1 IPDLHDDDDDDDDED
16 DQEDHLKRPLC
27 EDHPKTPSQLLSCFS
42 LLTLPSCSKLQPD
55 SAARRRRGA
64 EGRALRT
71 ERLLGA
77 RRDLGAFVDAE
88 LARLRARFVPP
99 APLRPRD
106 VPRLLLAP
114 APRAP
119 PLAAAALAW
128 LGGPWRPSAVLSRLL
143 PALAARAR
151 APSPLA
157 GLPPRALRALAEAAR
172 SLRAH
177 EAALDAEVA
186 EYQATC
192 ILKLD
197 FAEAVGGRRRG
208 TEVVVEAAA
217 EEMRKMGKIVRKA
230 GKLRYQAVEVAAKGV
245 LDPAQAAEFLV
256 ALAGVQETVRRH
268 AERWNA
274 RVGTLSITD
283 VNSFNATT
291 AAVVGGRRRRT
302 EMVVETAVEEMRKM
316 GKIVRKAG
324 KLRYRAVEVAAKGV
338 LDPAQAAEFLVA
350 LAGVQETVQRHAEWW
365 NTRVGTLSI
374 AVVNSFYATTA
385 AVSVAAPH

>member
-1 IPDLHDDDDDDDDED
+1 MVIKKTTKTHLFAIPDLHHDDDDDDD
-16 DQEDHLKRPLC
+16 DQEDHLKRPLR

-42 LLTLPSCSKLQPD
+42 LLTLPSCSKLQPNF
-55 SAARRRRGA
+55 AARRRRGA
-64 EGRALRT
+64 EGRALRA

-77 RRDLGAFVDAE
+77 WRDLGAFVDAE

-157 GLPPRALRALAEAAR
+157 ALPPRALRALAEAAR

-197 FAEAVGGRRRG
+197 FAEA
-208 TEVVVEAAA
+208 EVVVEAAA

-230 GKLRYQAVEVAAKGV
+230 GKLRYQAVEVAVKGV

-291 AAVVGGRRRRT
+291 AAVG
-302 EMVVETAVEEMRKM
+302 A
-316 GKIVRKAG
+316 
-324 KLRYRAVEVAAKGV
+324 
-338 LDPAQAAEFLVA
+338 
-350 LAGVQETVQRHAEWW
+350 
-365 NTRVGTLSI
+365 
-374 AVVNSFYATTA
+374 
-385 AVSVAAPH
+385 AAPH